1 MGADRGRVVGM
12 VLRGSLWQVGVGLV
26 LGIPA
31 AIGAGYLI
39 AEQLFGV
46 KPWDP
51 GMLAAAAVLLGVA
64 AVVAAVIPARRAAG
78 LDPVEALR
86 VE

>member
-1 MGADRGRVVGM
+1 M

-51 GMLAAAAVLLGVA
+51 AMLTAATVLLGVA